1 MRSRSKVVSKAQSWV
16 GLNEKDG
23 SYKKIID
30 KYNSWA
36 GKFPRGT
43 KMQYGWAWC
52 ACTWSAIAIDLGYTD
67 IMPIE
72 ISCVELI
79 KLAKNMG
86 IWQENDAYIPQ
97 RGDAILYDWQD
108 TGKGDNTGSPD
119 HIGIIETVSEKSGYM
134 TVIEGNYSN
143 SVKKRTISIN
153 GRYIRG
159 FITPKYDEDVATVSD
174 TSTDSSGKKKDVKT
188 IAMEVINGQWGS
200 GSDRKAKLEK
210 AGYSY
215 SEVQAKVNSI
225 LNGDAEKNT
234 TAATADTSNTKKT
247 VITSCYAKSCD
258 KSLEGTYKATVN
270 VYCRNDAGNNK
281 KALCLI
287 PKGTKVQNYG
297 YYTTFSGVK
306 WLLIKF
312 TINNTTYT
320 GFTSSTYL
328 KK

>member
-1 MRSRSKVVSKAQSWV
+1 MRSRNEVVKLATSWL
-16 GLNEKDG
+16 GFNEKDG

-30 KYNSWA
+30 IYNSYK
-36 GKFPRGT
+36 GTFPRGT

-52 ACTWSAIAIDLGYTD
+52 ACTWSAVAIKLGYTD

-86 IWQENDAYIPQ
+86 IWQENDAYIPKP
-97 RGDAILYDWQD
+97 GDAILYDWQD
-108 TGKGDNTGSPD
+108 TGKGDNTGAPD
-119 HIGIIETVSEKSGYM
+119 HVGIVETVNEKTGYM
-134 TVIEGNYSN
+134 TVIEGNYSD

-159 FITPKYDEDVATVSD
+159 FITPKYDDEAATVTT
-174 TSTDSSGKKKDVKT
+174 TSTTSSGEKKDLKT
-188 IAMEVINGQWGS
+188 IAMEVIAGQWGT
-200 GSDRKAKLEK
+200 GSDRKTKLEK

-215 SEVQAKVNSI
+215 SEVQAKVNEI
-225 LNGDAEKNT
+225 LNGDA
-234 TAATADTSNTKKT
+234 DKKT
-247 VITSCYAKSCD
+247 VSKENAVTSCYAKSCD
-258 KSLEGTYKATVN
+258 KSLEGTYKTTAN

-281 KALCLI
+281 KAICLI

-297 YYTTFSGVK
+297 YYTTYGGVK
-306 WLLIKF
+306 WLVIAF
-312 TINNTTYT
+312 TLDNVAYT

-328 KK
+328 KKQ